1 MRQLIQYMKGD
12 NMKAIGEYIIL
23 REIKT
28 TTDSGLITGKQ
39 KVATVVSVGESVPE
53 EVAVNVKE
61 QKVYFANKF
70 PEDLGDGLTAI
81 RYTEIIAVVK

>member
-1 MRQLIQYMKGD
+1 ME
-12 NMKAIGEYIIL
+12 AIGEYIIL

-39 KVATVVSVGESVPE
+39 KVATVVSIGRSVPE
-53 EVAVNVKE
+53 EVKVNLEGK
-61 QKVYFANKF
+61 KVYFANKF